1 MATKIN
7 AGDDAKRK
15 DFWMVNPFQIVVR
28 EELGGRRYERDPN
41 DVASLAVSMLEHGQR
56 QPIEVRRIED
66 NRLQAV
72 FGFTRLA
79 AAKLIREGFDWT
91 DPATGDVVR
100 KHDSEFMVKCVVTDA
115 NEKTAFLANLVE
127 NAHRRQTSPIDDAHN
142 QHRLRDQYGYSDADI
157 ARVYRCD
164 TGKVGKL
171 RRLLSLDDTT
181 QAMIHAR
188 DLSLHA
194 ALDLLE
200 LPEDKRAEALC
211 EAMRENGKVNGA
223 VIRSTVRET
232 LLTETESSP
241 PVSPVEET
249 DAHESPDTTEEISP
263 PTPPTP
269 NNEEVRVTPPR
280 RVKPLSPKEIRTFWE
295 ELGEKTDDDTLRD
308 LCKTALSWLSGKR
321 SAKTFRDALNKIVK
335 S

>member
-15 DFWMVNPFQIVVR
+15 DFWMVDPFQIVVR

-41 DVASLAVSMLEHGQR
+41 DVASLATSMLEYGQR

-91 DPATGDVVR
+91 DPATGDVV
-100 KHDSEFMVKCVVTDA
+100 
-115 NEKTAFLANLVE
+115 
-127 NAHRRQTSPIDDAHN
+127 
-142 QHRLRDQYGYSDADI
+142 
-157 ARVYRCD
+157 
-164 TGKVGKL
+164 
-171 RRLLSLDDTT
+171 
-181 QAMIHAR
+181 
-188 DLSLHA
+188 
-194 ALDLLE
+194 
-200 LPEDKRAEALC
+200 
-211 EAMRENGKVNGA
+211 
-223 VIRSTVRET
+223 RSTVRET